1 MKQIN
6 NYGCDFMDK
15 IVLASSSPRRKE
27 ILDKYNI
34 NYSIMPSY
42 IKEYTNIGE
51 TPEQITMSLAYEKA
65 LDVANKL
72 NDNEI
77 IIAADTIVYF
87 DNEVLGKPKD
97 YKEAYDMLKSLSDHH
112 HYVITGVA
120 IIKQNT
126 DFKII
131 DYEKTKVV
139 FRKLSDRLIKNY
151 LDSGEY
157 VDKAGAYAIQ
167 GKGEI
172 FVKSIEGCYS
182 NVVGLPIT
190 KLDMLLEKYFNIS
203 LL

>member
-1 MKQIN
+1 M
-6 NYGCDFMDK
+6 GK

-34 NYSIMPSY
+34 DYSIKPSY
-42 IKEYTNIGE
+42 INEYTNIGE
-51 TPEQITMSLAYEKA
+51 TPEQITMALAYEKA

-77 IIAADTIVYF
+77 IIAADTIVCF
-87 DNEVLGKPKD
+87 DNDILGKPKD
-97 YKEAYDMLKSLSDHH
+97 YNEAYNMLKSLSDHH

-126 DFKII
+126 DLKII

-139 FRKLSDRLIKNY
+139 FRKLSDSLIKNY

-157 VDKAGAYAIQ
+157 EDKAGAYAIQ